1 MPIPKHFEIRA
12 EALKLL
18 SDNETLKLKE
28 FEAPLAEVFKLTDE
42 EINRFYESGNGKIF
56 YDRISWALS
65 YMKMA
70 GLITNQKRGIYQITE
85 EGKKLLSKPE
95 KIVSFV
101 DRKVAELKKQK
112 VGESNSEGTES
123 EIETTSDSTPQELLQ
138 KAFKSIKQTVKEEIL
153 ETLLSKSPYVF
164 ENVVVL
170 LLQKMGYG
178 GEVKNAGKVTQASND
193 GGIDGM
199 IKEDILGLGTIYL
212 QAKRYSTDHGISR
225 PDIQGF
231 VGALAVAQSN
241 KGVFITTSYFTKG
254 AKEYA
259 ESLNGSHNIVLIDGQ
274 QLASYIYDYN
284 LGMQVEHVVE
294 VKRLDSD
301 YWDKLN

>member
-18 SDNETLKLKE
+18 SGNETLKLKE
-28 FEAPLAEVFKLTDE
+28 FEAPLAEAFNLTE
-42 EINRFYESGNGKIF
+42 EEVNRFYESGNGKIF

-70 GLITNQKRGIYQITE
+70 GVITNPKRGTYQITE
-85 EGKKLLSKPE
+85 EGKKLLSTPE
-95 KIVSFV
+95 KIISHIDNKVS
-101 DRKVAELKKQK
+101 ELKKQK
-112 VGESNSEGTES
+112 VGENQTE
-123 EIETTSDSTPQELLQ
+123 EALIISDETPQEQLQ

-164 ENVVVL
+164 ESVVVL

-178 GEVKNAGKVTQASND
+178 GEIKDAGKVTQASND

-199 IKEDILGLGTIYL
+199 IKEDVLGLGRIYI
-212 QAKRYSTDHGISR
+212 QAKRYAPEHGISR

-231 VGALAVAQSN
+231 VGALAVVQSN

-254 AKEYA
+254 AIEYA
-259 ESLNGSHNIVLIDGQ
+259 ENLNGANNVVLIDGQ
-274 QLASYIYDYN
+274 QLATYIYDYN

-301 YWDKLN
+301 YWDKMN